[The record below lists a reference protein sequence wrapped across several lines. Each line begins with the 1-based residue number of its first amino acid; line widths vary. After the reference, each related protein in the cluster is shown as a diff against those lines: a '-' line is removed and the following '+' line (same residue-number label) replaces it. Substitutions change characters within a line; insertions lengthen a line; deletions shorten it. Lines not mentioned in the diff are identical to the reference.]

1 MGLILGFLEFL
12 FLDWVSLCMAS
23 NVHNYTFILNNTN
36 FERLCNS
43 KSMLVV
49 NGTFPGPTIAV
60 RKGDTAYVNVHNNG
74 DYGVTI
80 HWHGVKQ
87 PRNSWSDGPENITQ
101 CPIQPGKKF
110 HSRIH
115 GAIVILP
122 ELGTKYPFDQQPDD
136 EVVLVL
142 GEWYLGDVKEI
153 IDNATETGGDPKVSD
168 AFTINGQPGFPNNC
182 SNETTYSVSVE
193 HGKTYLLRIVSAV
206 MNEEMFFGIAD
217 HNITVVGRDGAYIK
231 PIITDY
237 VLITPGQTMD
247 VLLTANQTPGHYYM
261 AATPFMDASAPY
273 DSSNTSAIL
282 KYTGNYTAPSS
293 PPYPSLPSVNDT
305 VAADNFTDSVR
316 SLASKEYPIDV
327 PQEIDERLFI
337 TVSVNQLPCNKDSCD
352 GPNGTMLAASLNNVS
367 FVTPK
372 IDILQAY
379 YMNMQGIY
387 NDTFPSYPPHVF
399 NYTGISASE
408 YLIPSTGT
416 KVRMID
422 WLSKVEIVFQGTNI
436 LLAENHPMHLHGFSF
451 YLVGSGYGNFDNVT
465 SPKTYNLVD
474 PPEVNT
480 IGVPQNGW
488 AAIRFL
494 ADNPGVWFMH
504 CHLERHSSWG
514 MDTVL
519 IVRNGT
525 TEEQSMLPPP
535 ANLPTCS

>member
-1 MGLILGFLEFL
+1 MGLILGFLGFL

-36 FERLCNS
+36 L
-43 KSMLVV
+43 
-49 NGTFPGPTIAV
+49 
-60 RKGDTAYVNVHNNG
+60 KGDTAYVNVHNNG

-87 PRNSWSDGPENITQ
+87 PRNPWSDGPENITQ
-101 CPIQPGKKF
+101 CPIQPGKNF
-110 HSRIH
+110 TQEVIFSTEVGTLWWHAHSDWSRATVH

-136 EVVLVL
+136 EVVLIL

-352 GPNGTMLAASLNNVS
+352 GPDGTMLAASLNNVS

-379 YMNMQGIY
+379 YMNMQGII
-387 NDTFPSYPPHVF
+387 T
-399 NYTGISASE
+399 I
-408 YLIPSTGT
+408 L
-416 KVRMID
+416 
-422 WLSKVEIVFQGTNI
+422 FQAI
-436 LLAENHPMHLHGFSF
+436 LLM
-451 YLVGSGYGNFDNVT
+451 
-465 SPKTYNLVD
+465 
-474 PPEVNT
+474 
-480 IGVPQNGW
+480 
-488 AAIRFL
+488 FL
-494 ADNPGVWFMH
+494 
-504 CHLERHSSWG
+504 
-514 MDTVL
+514 
-519 IVRNGT
+519 T
-525 TEEQSMLPPP
+525 TQEFRR
-535 ANLPTCS
+535 ANI